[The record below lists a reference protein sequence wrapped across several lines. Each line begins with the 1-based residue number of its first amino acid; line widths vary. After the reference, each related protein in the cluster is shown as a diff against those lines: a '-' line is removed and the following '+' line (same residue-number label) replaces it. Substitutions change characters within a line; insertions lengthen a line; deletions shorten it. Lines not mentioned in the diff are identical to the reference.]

1 MRTSWCPP
9 NMPRALSPSRVLLAL
24 LLVVLPR
31 GGHGRGHVP
40 MILRK
45 VVILCG
51 WQLMSVRRVH
61 GRHVALGAGL
71 RTRRTCRLALSATP

>member
-1 MRTSWCPP
+1 MVRRSPRTRFSP
-9 NMPRALSPSRVLLAL
+9 PSRVLLAL
-24 LLVVLPR
+24 LLDVLSA
-31 GGHGRGHVP
+31 HWRGHVL

-51 WQLMSVRRVH
+51 WQLMSVRRAH

-71 RTRRTCRLALSATP
+71 RTRRTCHLALSATPLIRR